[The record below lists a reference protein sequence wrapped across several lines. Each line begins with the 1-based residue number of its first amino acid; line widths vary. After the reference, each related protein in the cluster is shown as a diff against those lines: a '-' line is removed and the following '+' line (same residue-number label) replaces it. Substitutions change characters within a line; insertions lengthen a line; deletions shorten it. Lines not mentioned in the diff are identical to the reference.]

1 MKANYLMKKSDRT
14 VISLW
19 TKNLTVDLPDLRKST
34 ERGLCKYAGDFR
46 EKDRCRKERLNLEQ
60 MKTLK

>member
-19 TKNLTVDLPDLRKST
+19 TKNLTVDPPDLRTSKEKRT
-34 ERGLCKYAGDFR
+34 LPLRKRLQR
-46 EKDRCRKERLNLEQ
+46 EG
-60 MKTLK
+60 